1 MAELDLRRLHEL
13 HLIDAA
19 IAEIKSKAAA
29 LDPGRKIQASMQ
41 QVQAQLD
48 ESVSQLRALQGE
60 QSDLELKQKGID
72 EKLKKVDR
80 EIYGGSVVNAREVE
94 NLEKETANL
103 KRQRTEIDSRLLELW
118 DEIPPMQQKVAEL
131 EAQHAK
137 LKQDLGVHQKKVMED
152 KAQLEAAF
160 RARQQARPA
169 ALAQVPKP
177 LLVRY
182 DAIRQK
188 AAGIGMADVVGKGFC
203 GMCGTHLP
211 EKLIESAREGRVVTC
226 ESCHRILYLSEG
238 LI

>member
-1 MAELDLRRLHEL
+1 MSSLDLRRLHQL
-13 HLIDAA
+13 HLIDVA
-19 IAEIKSKAAA
+19 IAEIKNRAAA
-29 LDPGRKIQASMQ
+29 LDPGRKIQASLQ
-41 QVQAQLD
+41 QVQTQLD
-48 ESVSQLRALQGE
+48 ESSARLRALQGE

-72 EKLKKVDR
+72 AKLQKTDK

-94 NLEKETANL
+94 NLEKEIANL
-103 KRQRTEIDSRLLELW
+103 KRQRGEIDERLLELW
-118 DEIPPMQQKVAEL
+118 EAIPPTQKEVGDL
-131 EAQHAK
+131 EAQRAK
-137 LKQDLGVHQKKVMED
+137 LKQDLSVHQKTVMQE
-152 KAQLEAAF
+152 KEQLEAAF
-160 RARQQARPA
+160 RQRQQERPA

-188 AAGIGMADVVGKGFC
+188 AAGIGMADVVRNGFC
-203 GMCGTHLP
+203 GSCGTHLP

>member
-41 QVQAQLD
+41 QIQAQLD
-48 ESVSQLRALQGE
+48 ESDSHLRALQGE

-137 LKQDLGVHQKKVMED
+137 LKQDLAVHQKKVMED
-152 KAQLEAAF
+152 KAGLEAAF

>member
-48 ESVSQLRALQGE
+48 ESGSQLRALQGE

-94 NLEKETANL
+94 NLEKEIANL

-169 ALAQVPKP
+169 ALALVPKP

-238 LI
+238 LV

>member
-41 QVQAQLD
+41 QIQAQLD
-48 ESVSQLRALQGE
+48 ESDSHLRALQGE

-137 LKQDLGVHQKKVMED
+137 LKQDLAVHQKKVMED
-152 KAQLEAAF
+152 KAGLEAAF

-203 GMCGTHLP
+203 GTCGTHLP